1 MKKLGFGTMRLPLIN
16 PEDKT
21 SIDQNYFNQLA
32 DKFIEKG
39 FNYFDTAYTY
49 HDEKSEGAIKKALTE
64 RYDRKDYILADKMP
78 TILVKSGDEYPMYFN
93 RQLERTG
100 AEYFDYYLMHNMGK
114 DRYAKA
120 TEFGGFEFAEEMK
133 KEGKIRKF
141 GFSFHDDAETLDRI
155 LTEHPDVDFV
165 QLQINYFDWNNKII
179 QSRLCYETVVR
190 HGKPIIVMEPVK
202 GGTLANLPKEAADL
216 LREFNPDASPASYA
230 LRFAASLDNV
240 FMILS
245 GMNTMEQVLDNT
257 SVFDNLT
264 PLNEDEKEILE
275 KVIKII
281 EKSVEIP
288 CTSSGYCMEVCPKNI
303 PIPQLFG
310 LYNNYKINNNFSNM
324 YHNRIIY
331 NRGKSSDCLN
341 CHRCEKNCPQHIAIP
356 DNLKKIAAF
365 EK

>member
-39 FNYFDTAYTY
+39 FNYFDTAYPY

-114 DRYAKA
+114 DRYAKT

-179 QSRLCYETVVR
+179 QSHLCYETAVR

-216 LREFNPDASPASYA
+216 LRDFNPDASPASYQ
-230 LRFAASLDNV
+230 
-240 FMILS
+240 IL
-245 GMNTMEQVLDNT
+245 
-257 SVFDNLT
+257 
-264 PLNEDEKEILE
+264 
-275 KVIKII
+275 
-281 EKSVEIP
+281 
-288 CTSSGYCMEVCPKNI
+288 
-303 PIPQLFG
+303 
-310 LYNNYKINNNFSNM
+310 
-324 YHNRIIY
+324 
-331 NRGKSSDCLN
+331 
-341 CHRCEKNCPQHIAIP
+341 
-356 DNLKKIAAF
+356 
-365 EK
+365 